1 MVLYSYLSDFIGC
14 YVQDFPIYI
23 LVKFVVLIL
32 FNVKIFKVS
41 LSQTVALMDFLTLSV
56 EQFVF
61 RKRLNLF
68 QRLLLHALK

>member
-41 LSQTVALMDFLTLSV
+41 NSSS
-56 EQFVF
+56 
-61 RKRLNLF
+61 NG
-68 QRLLLHALK
+68 LLYVVS